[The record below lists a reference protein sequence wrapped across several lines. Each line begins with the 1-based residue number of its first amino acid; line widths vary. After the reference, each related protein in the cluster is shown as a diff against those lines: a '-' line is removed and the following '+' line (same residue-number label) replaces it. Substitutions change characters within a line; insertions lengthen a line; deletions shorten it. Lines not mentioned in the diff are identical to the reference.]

1 MRLALGLTIVGM
13 LSCKHTAPTPTV
25 PHRTLK
31 VNATLS
37 HSRAAFTQGL
47 AFAHGRLFEGTGLY
61 GSSSIRELDPIT
73 GDELRRAEVDDAYF
87 GEGITVF
94 DGRIYELTWR
104 EHRCFV
110 YDVDTF
116 KQLAELSYD
125 GDGWG
130 LTNDGTHLIM
140 SDGSSELRFRDP
152 KTMAVVRSISV
163 RYDGK
168 PVTDLNELEY
178 VNGTIWANVWRSDAI
193 LRIDAKD
200 GRVLEV
206 IDTASSLPP
215 ETRSADPDDVLNGIA
230 FDEQSGRLLITGKRW
245 PLMFDVR
252 VQ

>member
-1 MRLALGLTIVGM
+1 MRLALALAIFCV
-13 LSCKHTAPTPTV
+13 LSCKHTPPPV

-73 GDELRRAEVDDAYF
+73 GDELRRAEVDDKYF

-104 EHRCFV
+104 EHRCLV

-116 KQLAELSYD
+116 KQLDELSYE
-125 GDGWG
+125 GEGWG
-130 LTNDGTHLIM
+130 LTNDGTHLIT

-163 RYDGK
+163 LYEGK

-193 LRIDAKD
+193 LRVQATD

-206 IDTASSLPP
+206 IDTASGLPP

-230 FDEQSGRLLITGKRW
+230 FDDKSGRLIITGKRW

-252 VQ
+252 LQ

>member
-1 MRLALGLTIVGM
+1 MRLVLGLALVCV
-13 LSCKHTAPTPTV
+13 LSCKHPPPPPAV

-61 GSSSIRELDPIT
+61 GSSSIRELDPVT
-73 GDELRRAEVDDAYF
+73 GDELRRTEVDDAYF

-116 KQLAELSYD
+116 KKLDELGYE
-125 GDGWG
+125 GEGWG
-130 LTNDGTHLIM
+130 LTNDGTHLIT

-163 RYDGK
+163 LYDGK

-178 VNGTIWANVWRSDAI
+178 VNGTIWANVWRSDSI
-193 LRIDAKD
+193 LRIQASD

-206 IDTASSLPP
+206 IDTASSLPE
-215 ETRSADPDDVLNGIA
+215 ETRSADPDAVLNGIA
-230 FDEQSGRLLITGKRW
+230 FDDKSGRLIITGKRW